1 MPALPVVPALLLA
14 ALSFQLPDTEGV
26 RHTSAEFRQSKAVV
40 FAFVPADGPMAN
52 GYAGT
57 LARLYAAY
65 APRGVSFYGVD
76 SDPEVSA
83 RRLGLPFPVLLDR
96 RRQLARL
103 AGAKSTPEVAVLSPA
118 GEVLYRGRVDT
129 LGPTLDAI
137 LAGRRVSTPTFARDV
152 APILYRHCAICH
164 HPGEVAPFPLL
175 TYQDA
180 AKRAKLIATVT
191 ASRYMPPWQPEP
203 GYVHFQGERRL
214 RDADIATLRRWAE
227 AGAPQ
232 GDPAK
237 LQPAPH
243 YLEGWQLGTP
253 DMTIRMPKPFA
264 IAADGP
270 DQYMC
275 FDIPLHLTADK
286 YVRALEFRPEARSVV
301 HHALFLLDSGHIGR
315 QLGESYSCFGTP
327 GFLPSGALGG
337 WTPGMQPARM
347 PDGLQLILRKGS
359 DLVMQIHYHPT
370 GKPETDRSTLGLYFT
385 DKPPTK
391 WVMDIEPSAM
401 SIAPQAG
408 DGHRAGLAPDR
419 HSARRARLQGARP
432 LHHAG
437 GCGGGGDHPA
447 RALHLQRDA
456 GLGYPAGRPQT
467 VADPDS
473 QLEFQLAG
481 AIPLR
486 HAGEAAGGHGLADGI
501 HLRQFRCESAQSESS
516 GAARGVGSGHYR
528 RDGRSARAGSAGRH
542 GRLARVGAGAVGQI
556 HAERGR
562 RVLSQA
568 ELTAAA
574 PGCTVRACQTK
585 FARSTITLLPWRT
598 SPARRPAS
606 SRRWSKPE

>member
-14 ALSFQLPDTEGV
+14 ALSFQLPDTKGV

-52 GYAGT
+52 GYAAT

-118 GEVLYRGRVDT
+118 GEMLYRGRVDT
-129 LGPTLDAI
+129 LGRTLDAM
-137 LAGRRVSTPTFARDV
+137 LAGRPVSTPTFARDV
-152 APILYRHCAICH
+152 APILYQHCAICH
-164 HPGEVAPFPLL
+164 HPGEVAPFSLL

-214 RDADIATLRRWAE
+214 RDADISTLRRWAE

-243 YLEGWQLGTP
+243 YPEGWQLGTP

-264 IAADGP
+264 IPADGP

-370 GKPETDRSTLGLYFT
+370 GKPETDQSTLGLYFT

-391 WVMDIEPSAM
+391 WVMDIALGSHQIDIP
-401 SIAPQAG
+401 AG
-408 DGHRAGLAPDR
+408 ERAYKVRDHFTTPVDVEAVGIIPHAHYICKEMEGWAILPDGRKQWLLRIRDWKFNWQEQYRYATPVKLPADTD
-419 HSARRARLQGARP
+419 LQMEFTYDNSDANPRNP
-432 LHHAG
+432 N
-437 GCGGGGDHPA
+437 HPA
-447 RALHLQRDA
+447 RRVVWGPDTTDEMA
-456 GLGYPAGRPQT
+456 GLHVQ
-467 VADPDS
+467 VVPDDMDDWHELGQALWGKFMRS
-473 QLEFQLAG
+473 V
-481 AIPLR
+481 
-486 HAGEAAGGHGLADGI
+486 GGG
-501 HLRQFRCESAQSESS
+501 F
-516 GAARGVGSGHYR
+516 YR
-528 RDGRSARAGSAGRH
+528 
-542 GRLARVGAGAVGQI
+542 
-556 HAERGR
+556 
-562 RVLSQA
+562 
-568 ELTAAA
+568 
-574 PGCTVRACQTK
+574 
-585 FARSTITLLPWRT
+585 
-598 SPARRPAS
+598 
-606 SRRWSKPE
+606 KPN